1 MTTSRPRIAAAALI
15 LLILGVLGARLL
27 PLYLRNM
34 ELQQYVD
41 SLTRS
46 AENQTRPE
54 DLLRVNVLERAGRL
68 GLPVK
73 ANNVQI
79 RRANGGLR
87 IDVRYFVRVDFL
99 MYTVD
104 LHFYPGAGSK

>member
-1 MTTSRPRIAAAALI
+1 MTTSRPRIVAAAVI
-15 LLILGVLGARLL
+15 LLILGLFGAKLL

-34 ELQQYVD
+34 ELQQYVGT
-41 SLTRS
+41 LTRS

-54 DLLRVNVLERAGRL
+54 DFLRVNVLQKAAQL

-79 RRANGGLR
+79 RRSNGSLR
-87 IDVRYFVRVDFL
+87 IDVRYFVRVDFP